1 MANAKK
7 CDRCGKY
14 YDENT
19 RFKSHNC
26 RYSQHV
32 SSVTEMTAGGY
43 HYKNYDLCDDCIAD
57 FRAFVSGR
65 KLSEEK

>member
-14 YDENT
+14 YDENAI
-19 RFKSHNC
+19 FKSSNC
-26 RYSQHV
+26 FNCQCV
-32 SSVTEMTAGGY
+32 SSVTEMTVGGY

-57 FRAFVSGR
+57 FRAFISGR
-65 KLSEEK
+65 KLAEEE

>member
-19 RFKSHNC
+19 RFKSSKC
-26 RYSQHV
+26 CYGQCV
-32 SSVTEMTAGGY
+32 SSVTEITVGGY

-57 FRAFVSGR
+57 FRAFISGS
-65 KLSEEK
+65 KIVKEE

>member
-19 RFKSHNC
+19 RFKSNNC
-26 RYSQHV
+26 RYAQRV
-32 SSVTEMTAGGY
+32 SSVTEITVGGY

-57 FRAFVSGR
+57 FRAFISGR
-65 KLSEEK
+65 KLAEKE